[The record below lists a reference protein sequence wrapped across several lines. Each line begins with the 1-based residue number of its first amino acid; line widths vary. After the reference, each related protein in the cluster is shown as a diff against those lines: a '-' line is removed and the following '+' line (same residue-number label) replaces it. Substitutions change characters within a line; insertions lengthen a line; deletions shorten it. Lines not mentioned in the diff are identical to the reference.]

1 MPKYW
6 TEVSEFKGNPTIE
19 ISRDEGFP
27 YDEHFCF
34 GIRKAKLILTG
45 FEWIEEFYDSGG
57 KRPKTGEKI
66 EMDRSNF
73 GVPCTIQKWDRFKTS
88 YGKWVDNAY
97 LKICHSLEENML
109 IGFGLMKA
117 AALLGVEQDIRQF
130 VSNDDTGSG
139 GTSSPV
145 TAPLPNAPLMD
156 LGVTDDDIPF

>member
-1 MPKYW
+1 W

-97 LKICHSLEENML
+97 LKICRRLEENKR
-109 IGFGLMKA
+109 IEFGLMKA
-117 AALLGVEQDIRQF
+117 EAFIGVEQNIRQF
-130 VSNDDTGSG
+130 VADDDT
-139 GTSSPV
+139 
-145 TAPLPNAPLMD
+145 
-156 LGVTDDDIPF
+156 